1 MAESV
6 EELTIRYEEDG
17 QLLRKELDKHVLS
30 KGSWTT
36 IMFLYQDLD
45 RKSGE
50 FGPAKIS
57 IRRFQKREG
66 VYLPRSKFEISSA
79 AQARAIQSQIGNW
92 FPPERVSRSGRPIRL
107 LPRASRFSYPSLLLT
122 STGTRCHPVRPS
134 YRSTPVSVSGC
145 RSSSMSVARAMIA

>member
-1 MAESV
+1 MAESI

-66 VYLPRSKFEISSA
+66 VYLPRSKFEISSV
-79 AQARAIQSQIGNW
+79 AQARAIQSQIGTW
-92 FPPERVSRSGRPIRL
+92 FPPEE
-107 LPRASRFSYPSLLLT
+107 
-122 STGTRCHPVRPS
+122 
-134 YRSTPVSVSGC
+134 
-145 RSSSMSVARAMIA
+145 